1 MAPQLVSAMIVG
13 VRVLITG
20 SRGFVGPWLIAHL
33 EECGDEALE
42 LPEVTDIRDPDGL
55 RTAMAAAEPDAV
67 CHLAAQSSVR
77 QSWDDPAGT
86 FAVNALG
93 TVNVCDVASALDP
106 SPRLLLVS
114 SAEVY
119 GRVGPEHLPVGED
132 HPFAPATPYA
142 ASKASAEMVGLQA
155 WLGRGLEVIRTRP
168 FNHTGPGQ
176 SESFVIPALAAQVAQ
191 ASRGELD
198 RITTGNLE
206 VSRDITDVRDVV
218 RAYRVAPGPRRA
230 RWGLQ
235 RLPREAFVLSELLR
249 RLLEIAGTEV
259 PVWVDPGRARPADVP
274 KQVGDPSRL
283 RALTGWKPEL
293 SIDQTLSDVLG
304 AFTKGASP
312 SPAQ

>member
-1 MAPQLVSAMIVG
+1 MIVG

-33 EECGDEALE
+33 EECGDEVLE
-42 LPEVTDIRDPDGL
+42 LPEATDIRDADGV

-93 TVNVCDVASALDP
+93 TVNVCNVASALDP
-106 SPRLLLVS
+106 SPRVLLLS

-191 ASRGELD
+191 ASRGELG

-218 RAYRVAPGPRRA
+218 RAYRSLLVHGEPGEVYNVCR
-230 RWGLQ
+230 G
-235 RLPREAFVLSELLR
+235 EAFVLSELLR

-259 PVWVDPGRARPADVP
+259 PVWVDPSRARPADVP

>member
-1 MAPQLVSAMIVG
+1 MIVA
-13 VRVLITG
+13 VRVLVTG
-20 SRGFVGPWLIAHL
+20 SRGFVGPWLISRL
-33 EECGDEALE
+33 EECGDEVLE
-42 LPEVTDIRDPDGL
+42 LPEVTDIRDADSL

-86 FAVNALG
+86 FAINALG
-93 TVNVCDVASALDP
+93 TVNVCNIASALDP

-119 GRVGPEHLPVGED
+119 GRVGPEHLPVSED

-218 RAYRVAPGPRRA
+218 RAYRSLLVHGEPGGVYNVCR
-230 RWGLQ
+230 G
-235 RLPREAFVLSELLR
+235 EAFVLSDLLR
-249 RLLEIAGTEV
+249 RLLEIAGTDV
-259 PVWVDPGRARPADVP
+259 PVTVDPGRARPADVP
-274 KQVGDPSRL
+274 KQVGDPSRT

-293 SIDQTLSDVLG
+293 SIDQTLTDVLG
-304 AFTKGASP
+304 AFTKGPSR
-312 SPAQ
+312 SPAV

>member
-1 MAPQLVSAMIVG
+1 MKNGVSREPLGGPAASSAMIVG

-33 EECGDEALE
+33 EECGDEVLE
-42 LPEVTDIRDPDGL
+42 LPEVADIREPDGL

-77 QSWDDPAGT
+77 QSWDDPTGT

-93 TVNVCDVASALDP
+93 TVNVCNVASALDP

-155 WLGRGLEVIRTRP
+155 WLGRGWRSS
-168 FNHTGPGQ
+168 GPGP
-176 SESFVIPALAAQVAQ
+176 SITLAPAKAR
-191 ASRGELD
+191 ASSSL
-198 RITTGNLE
+198 
-206 VSRDITDVRDVV
+206 
-218 RAYRVAPGPRRA
+218 PWRR
-230 RWGLQ
+230 
-235 RLPREAFVLSELLR
+235 RLPRRREASWTVLR
-249 RLLEIAGTEV
+249 PGT
-259 PVWVDPGRARPADVP
+259 WR
-274 KQVGDPSRL
+274 
-283 RALTGWKPEL
+283 
-293 SIDQTLSDVLG
+293 
-304 AFTKGASP
+304 
-312 SPAQ
+312 

>member
-1 MAPQLVSAMIVG
+1 
-13 VRVLITG
+13 
-20 SRGFVGPWLIAHL
+20 
-33 EECGDEALE
+33 
-42 LPEVTDIRDPDGL
+42 
-55 RTAMAAAEPDAV
+55 MAAAQPDAV

-86 FAVNALG
+86 FAINALG
-93 TVNVCDVASALDP
+93 TVNVCNIASALDP

-119 GRVGPEHLPVGED
+119 GRVGPEHLPVSED
-132 HPFAPATPYA
+132 HAFAPATPYA

-218 RAYRVAPGPRRA
+218 RAYRSLLVHGEPGGVYNVCR
-230 RWGLQ
+230 GD
-235 RLPREAFVLSELLR
+235 AFVLSDLLR
-249 RLLEIAGTEV
+249 RLMEIAGADV
-259 PVWVDPGRARPADVP
+259 PVTVDPGRARPADVP
-274 KQVGDPSRL
+274 NQVGDPSRT
-283 RALTGWKPEL
+283 RTLTGWKPEL
-293 SIDQTLSDVLG
+293 SIDQTLTDVLG
-304 AFTKGASP
+304 AFTKGPSR
-312 SPAQ
+312 SPAE

>member
-218 RAYRVAPGPRRA
+218 RAYRRAPGPRRA

-235 RLPREAFVLSELLR
+235 RLPRGSFRVVRAASPSFGDEQAR
-249 RLLEIAGTEV
+249 RYRCGST
-259 PVWVDPGRARPADVP
+259 RAERGQPTC
-274 KQVGDPSRL
+274 PSRL
-283 RALTGWKPEL
+283 AIQAGSGL
-293 SIDQTLSDVLG
+293 
-304 AFTKGASP
+304 
-312 SPAQ
+312 

>member
-1 MAPQLVSAMIVG
+1 MIVA
-13 VRVLITG
+13 VRVLVTG
-20 SRGFVGPWLIAHL
+20 SRGFVGPWLISQL

-42 LPEVTDIRDPDGL
+42 LPEDTDIRDPDSL
-55 RTAMAAAEPDAV
+55 RTAMAAAEADAV

-86 FAVNALG
+86 FAINALG
-93 TVNVCDVASALDP
+93 TVNVCNIATALDP

-119 GRVGPEHLPVGED
+119 GRVGPEHLPVSED

-142 ASKASAEMVGLQA
+142 ASKVSAEMVGLQA

-218 RAYRVAPGPRRA
+218 RAYRSLLFRGEPGGVYNVCR
-230 RWGLQ
+230 G
-235 RLPREAFVLSELLR
+235 EAFVLSDLLR
-249 RLLEIAGTEV
+249 RLLQIAGTDV
-259 PVWVDPGRARPADVP
+259 PVMLDPGRARPADVP

-293 SIDQTLSDVLG
+293 SIDQTLTDVLG
-304 AFTKGASP
+304 AFTKGP
-312 SPAQ
+312 SRSSAG